1 LRPYA
6 DETGEQFRQREDA
19 VFDRSFIGAHS
30 MSQAVLMN
38 SNPTGKMT
46 ATRRIEAMIGPGGIQ
61 NCGKAANC
69 QAVCPKGIPLM
80 KSWARAGRA
89 ATLFALRKLFD
100 G

>member
-1 LRPYA
+1 LRRDP
-6 DETGEQFRQREDA
+6 DETDVQFRQREDA
-19 VFDRSFIGAHS
+19 MFDRHFIGAHS

-46 ATRRIEAMIGPGGIQ
+46 ATPRIEAMIGPGGIQ

-69 QAVCPKGIPLM
+69 QAVCPKRIPLM
-80 KSWARAGRA
+80 KSWARAGRG
-89 ATLFALRKLFD
+89 ATLYALKKLFD